1 MKASKTLYFSGK
13 MVLRKF
19 GMRKGLAGGKLVM
32 KGWIGLLCGCVV
44 ACKSMNADE
53 RIQMFD
59 LLFLSNLDIL
69 DRVEGL

>member
-1 MKASKTLYFSGK
+1 
-13 MVLRKF
+13 
-19 GMRKGLAGGKLVM
+19 MRKGLAGGKLVM